1 MHGGSDNRGIARL
14 SNLQSVYRLQR
25 LQEDTQRAVA
35 FLQNSIQTAQIIYNY
50 TFYTMTPEQEFKGFK
65 LYAYKA
71 LLENQIDYMRKKTED
86 IPDYTSIP
94 YKVCLQITSE
104 LRENYSIIVQ
114 HINDYEKELSGQQ

>member
-1 MHGGSDNRGIARL
+1 
-14 SNLQSVYRLQR
+14 
-25 LQEDTQRAVA
+25 
-35 FLQNSIQTAQIIYNY
+35 
-50 TFYTMTPEQEFKGFK
+50 MTPEQEFKGFK

-86 IPDYTSIP
+86 IADYTSVP
-94 YKVCLQITSE
+94 YRVCLQITSE